1 MELQIIPK
9 TAKIIIYARL
19 LGGLND
25 TICNVCYSGP
35 ITAQVSVQCIMN
47 DRGRIDC
54 DHKLLL
60 QGSWVW
66 ETYQQSYEEA
76 KQIFFF
82 LVGGMLTYTE
92 ESEVGRKE
100 EIKKIYRW

>member
-1 MELQIIPK
+1 MELQKIPK
-9 TAKIIIYARL
+9 TVKIIIDARL

-66 ETYQQSYEEA
+66 VTYQQSYEEA
-76 KQIFFF
+76 KQKFFF
-82 LVGGMLTYTE
+82 NGRNVNICKRIRGG
-92 ESEVGRKE
+92 
-100 EIKKIYRW
+100 KKRGDEKNI

>member
-82 LVGGMLTYTE
+82 F
-92 ESEVGRKE
+92 
-100 EIKKIYRW
+100 